1 MNENILKVVYSKI
14 ETLKAKENY
23 FNKDVEAIRELV
35 EKLISAGSNIPESEI
50 AKVNGEI
57 DGLLANAK
65 DDSLSISS
73 NRFVKIPKKAAI
85 AMGSLA
91 LVGAI
96 TISGITLSGCGNST
110 TATQEQEI
118 DMDAIKDEVKAELM
132 AEMQGEQENQ
142 VSINSTEKVL
152 SENLS
157 FDPNNN
163 DELVSRMVDF
173 IAEAWAAGVDVPVD
187 KMMDYYLVM
196 NLEDIDPVDY
206 ARLGYNTKTTES
218 ILSNYQYCANL
229 FMDDLLTIEDGK
241 TIDYSLIVAD
251 KDSALSLNT
260 LEQKIVQ
267 MNEKTITSKDVHDY
281 IYDTYIDLDSQRENL
296 YNAGPNWQAYSFMFS
311 YDELTNGKGLSD
323 DENIILNEDRNA
335 VCATNTVDGE
345 KNKSDKAQE
354 QTSIVNQLDQ
364 KLEIAFANSN
374 QDLTN
379 VSESERK
386 SGIELENEITS
397 LLKER
402 NAVLVENPKF
412 TGSYSYENS
421 NITSSNNGR
430 GSIGGGA
437 GGESTNTIYEK
448 LSPEEEANI
457 QNGYTGSTTYTDN
470 NGNAVS
476 DADLEKAKQDAIE
489 KAKQEAEEKAKQE
502 AGGATTEFIKE
513 ENPTVE
519 ITETTETTDFV
530 PIENNNKDNSNSST
544 TTQNSSTTT
553 TQTPSTT
560 TTTTV
565 PSNDPNVVETT
576 ETIETFDYLSE
587 SASTNDLISDLY
599 AYRDYLTNMT
609 DSYEEN
615 SVKTI

>member
-35 EKLISAGSNIPESEI
+35 EKLISAGSNISESEI

-57 DGLLANAK
+57 DELLANAK

-73 NRFVKIPKKAAI
+73 NKFVKMPKKTAI

-96 TISGITLSGCGNST
+96 TISGITLSGCGNNST
-110 TATQEQEI
+110 VVQEQEI
-118 DMDAIKDEVKAELM
+118 DMDAIKDEVKAEVM
-132 AEMQGEQENQ
+132 AEMQEKQENQ
-142 VSINSTEKVL
+142 ASINNTEKVL

-157 FDPNNN
+157 FDPNSN

-173 IAEAWAAGVDVPVD
+173 IAQAWAAGVDVPVD

-196 NLEDIDPVDY
+196 NLEDIDPIDY

-251 KDSALSLNT
+251 KDSAESLNT

-335 VCATNTVDGE
+335 VCAANTVDGV

-364 KLEIAFANSN
+364 KLSIAIANSN

-386 SGIELENEITS
+386 SGIELENEITA

-402 NAVLVENPKF
+402 NATLVENPKF
-412 TGSYSYENS
+412 TSAYSNGNGSVS
-421 NITSSNNGR
+421 NANG
-430 GSIGGGA
+430 GKASAGGA
-437 GGESTNTIYEK
+437 GGESTGVIYDK
-448 LSPEEEANI
+448 LTPAEEANI
-457 QNGYTGSTTYTDN
+457 QNSYTGTTTYTDK
-470 NGNAVS
+470 NGNAIS
-476 DADLEKAKQDAIE
+476 EADLEKAKQDAIE

-502 AGGATTEFIKE
+502 AGGSTTEFIKE

-519 ITETTETTDFV
+519 TTETIETTDFV
-530 PIENNNKDNSNSST
+530 PIENTNKNNSS
-544 TTQNSSTTT
+544 S
-553 TQTPSTT
+553 STT
-560 TTTTV
+560 TTTTI

-599 AYRDYLTNMT
+599 AYRDYLTSMT
-609 DSYEEN
+609 DSYEKN
-615 SVKTI
+615 SVKSI